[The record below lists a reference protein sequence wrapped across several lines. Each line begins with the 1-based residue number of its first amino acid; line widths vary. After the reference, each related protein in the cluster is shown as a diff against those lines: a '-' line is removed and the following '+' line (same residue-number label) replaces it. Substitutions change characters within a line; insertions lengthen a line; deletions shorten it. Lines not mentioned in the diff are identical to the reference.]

1 MPRYF
6 FHIQD
11 SEEFTDTVG
20 TDLADVSLVRRT
32 ATRTAAEML
41 RDDDRLW
48 DGGLWLMRV
57 TDEAGTIILTLE
69 FRALIQS

>member
-6 FHIQD
+6 FHIRD

-48 DGGLWLMRV
+48 TADSGSCV
-57 TDEAGTIILTLE
+57 
-69 FRALIQS
+69 